1 MAKDHPTGKSGLYAA
16 FLELETPE
24 ECYRFLQDVCSYAE
38 LSAMEQRY
46 NIAEKLRG
54 FHERAPRAAGNYLR
68 HGAAGIY
75 VDNVGLKTLGYLHCA
90 LHELRLV
97 PEKLHRHRALPGS
110 DRKQLGGLSVVV
122 AQALAACH
130 LADNIAGSVFLR
142 HDTVRPVG
150 YARHRSKR
158 GGLFYLYAAYIGVF
172 HRFSSHSADF
182 HQNFILLLYHKMQ
195 NCSSS
200 SCNFS

>member
-1 MAKDHPTGKSGLYAA
+1 MDCHRRRAALLRDFRYLHRIYAVYVPA
-16 FLELETPE
+16 GAYLHRHRDMRGFHSSP
-24 ECYRFLQDVCSYAE
+24 YY
-38 LSAMEQRY
+38 
-46 NIAEKLRG
+46 IAEKLRS
-54 FHERAPRAAGNYLR
+54 FHERAPRAAGNYLW

-97 PEKLHRHRALPGS
+97 SEKLHRHRALPGS
-110 DRKQLGGLSVVV
+110 NRKQLGGLSVVV

-130 LADNIAGSVFLR
+130 LADHIAGSVFLR

-182 HQNFILLLYHKMQ
+182 HHNFILLLYHKMQ